1 MLDAPSVRR
10 ALPPVGV
17 QSTAEQLL
25 QTTTVWLWLKTVV
38 LHGRARCQGPPTS
51 TLLTTRHAG
60 WARLRLGARGMRADG
75 SSLDQGN
82 VMQPH
87 IDQL

>member
-1 MLDAPSVRR
+1 VRR

-38 LHGRARCQGPPTS
+38 LHRQGKMSGNTSKHVYSMPP
-51 TLLTTRHAG
+51 LRGFEMQHMAC
-60 WARLRLGARGMRADG
+60 RLRAGDY
-75 SSLDQGN
+75 
-82 VMQPH
+82 VMGVQAK
-87 IDQL
+87 

>member
-1 MLDAPSVRR
+1 VRR

-38 LHGRARCQGPPTS
+38 LHMTYRGNSESHRQ
-51 TLLTTRHAG
+51 
-60 WARLRLGARGMRADG
+60 RL
-75 SSLDQGN
+75 
-82 VMQPH
+82 
-87 IDQL
+87 

>member
-1 MLDAPSVRR
+1 MRR

-38 LHGRARCQGPPTS
+38 LQHRK
-51 TLLTTRHAG
+51 
-60 WARLRLGARGMRADG
+60 
-75 SSLDQGN
+75 
-82 VMQPH
+82 QPGVSDH
-87 IDQL
+87 FKFLASAAA